1 MLTRVISLICILF
14 LLSACRHSAVNP
26 AGDLPVPVNKTQQ
39 TRSLSS
45 FNHVS
50 VSGRLNVVLHTGYS
64 KPQIILHGDPRDLAQ
79 VSTRVQNYTLVVNLG
94 SGYPRY
100 GSVTVDIR
108 GRFLNTFRYEG
119 AGIVTGPRLNSGLL
133 DLYIENEGRTVLGGH
148 INVGVLEVKGNGYT
162 EINGVQA
169 RNLHLR
175 MSGKPRVKLA
185 GIERINTLDL
195 EGDGAL
201 SMYWVKSDTL
211 TIRAGGNAFIQ
222 LGGVANKID
231 VCLHDKARFN
241 GRYLRAKRAFVKTY
255 ENSVAELSVVN
266 RQHTLASDAS
276 NIYFYNIPEM
286 KTDFMAFDGSVLDM
300 RDLNDFFVQ
309 EYDRYNKQIQ

>member
-14 LLSACRHSAVNP
+14 LLSACRHSTVNSTEQP
-26 AGDLPVPVNKTQQ
+26 PVPVNKTQQ
-39 TRSLSS
+39 TRAMPS
-45 FNHVS
+45 FNKVS
-50 VSGRLNVVLHTGYS
+50 ASGRLNVVLHTGYS
-64 KPQIILHGDPRDLAQ
+64 KPQVILHGDPRDLVQ
-79 VSTRVQNYTLVVNLG
+79 VSTQVQNYTLVVNLG

-133 DLYIENEGRTVLGGH
+133 DLYLENEGRTVLGGH
-148 INVGVLEVKGNGYT
+148 INVGVLEVKGGGYT
-162 EINGVQA
+162 EINGVQS

-201 SMYWVKSDTL
+201 SMYWIKSDTL
-211 TIRAGGNAFIQ
+211 TIRAGGQTFIQ

-231 VCLHDKARFN
+231 VCLKDSARFN

-255 ENSVAELSVVN
+255 GNSVAELSTIK
-266 RQHTLASDAS
+266 RQHTLASDSS
-276 NIYFYNIPEM
+276 NIYFYNIPDM
-286 KTDFMAFDGSVLDM
+286 KTDFMAYNGSVLDM